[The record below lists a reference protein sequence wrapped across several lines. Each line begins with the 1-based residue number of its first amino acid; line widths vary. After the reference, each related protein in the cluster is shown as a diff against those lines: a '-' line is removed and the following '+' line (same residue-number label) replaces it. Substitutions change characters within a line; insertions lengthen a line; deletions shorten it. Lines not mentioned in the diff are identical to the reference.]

1 MAARGRGVAKVW
13 YKTDIQQANAL
24 RCYQQPG
31 RDQPNGGVDM
41 PTIPQIAYIYA
52 LLDPRT
58 NEVRYIGWTRNPQ
71 ARLHKHVSDS
81 AKRITHCH
89 NWVTQ
94 LLAAG
99 YRPLMQI
106 IEETDFASYAER
118 ERFWIAFY
126 RDSGARL
133 TNHSDGGDGMPGHH
147 HTEYTKR
154 RMSEYAKSIGRRP
167 LRTPEVME
175 RIRQKM
181 IGRKDSFEVRIR
193 KSAGRKGMRFSE
205 QHRAHLRQAKNEFWA
220 TSKGEDL
227 SNRYSREYGSL
238 SDEQVIEVWR
248 LARARTLSQAA
259 IAKRFNIPQSTVSEI
274 KSGKRYKHVVRP
286 ED

>member
-1 MAARGRGVAKVW
+1 
-13 YKTDIQQANAL
+13 
-24 RCYQQPG
+24 
-31 RDQPNGGVDM
+31 M
-41 PTIPQIAYIYA
+41 PIILQTAYIYA

-58 NEVRYIGWTRNPQ
+58 DEVRYIGWSRNPQ

-81 AKRITHCH
+81 VKRSTHCH
-89 NWVTQ
+89 NWVAR
-94 LLAAG
+94 LLADG

-106 IEETDFASYAER
+106 IEETDLASYAER

-126 RDSGARL
+126 RSSGARL

-147 HTEYTKR
+147 HTDDTKR
-154 RMSEYAKSIGRRP
+154 RMSEYAKAIGRRP
-167 LRTPEVME
+167 LRTPEIIE

-181 IGRKDSFEVRIR
+181 TGRKDSFEVRIK
-193 KSAGRKGMRFSE
+193 KSAARKGMRFTE
-205 QHRAHLRQAKNEFWA
+205 QHRAHLQQAKNKFWA
-220 TSKGEDL
+220 TSNGKNL
-227 SNRYSREYGSL
+227 SDRYSREYGNL

-248 LARARTLSQAA
+248 LAQSRTLSQAE

-274 KSGKRYKHVVRP
+274 KAGKRYKHVIRP